1 MVSDDL
7 RRGSGA
13 LLQQRRRV
21 FGLPLAS
28 AASLGVV
35 ALYQSGIL
43 RHLPDP
49 PIGPFGSDTVDAS
62 GEAYHYLLTPD
73 AAIGIASYAVTAV
86 LAGMGTRDRAS
97 ERPWI
102 PLALAGKVASD
113 ALGAGFLT
121 LEQISKHRK
130 LCFWCL
136 TAALTSVLRS
146 RPRYPRHD
154 WPGATCAPRAEQL
167 SNAFC
172 GRSEG

>member
-1 MVSDDL
+1 M
-7 RRGSGA
+7 
-13 LLQQRRRV
+13 
-21 FGLPLAS
+21 
-28 AASLGVV
+28 V

-49 PIGPFGSDTVDAS
+49 PIGPFDSDTVDAS

-86 LAGMGTRDRAS
+86 PAGMGTRDRAS

-136 TAALTSVLRS
+136 VAALTSILAVPAALPEARLAWHHLRS
-146 RPRYPRHD
+146 SAR
-154 WPGATCAPRAEQL
+154 
-167 SNAFC
+167 
-172 GRSEG
+172 